1 MTSRIRKIF
10 NSQEGLTGLVKQLP
24 LDQRFQL
31 MNVKSVSVEANSIA
45 RANACVLHQPPLGS
59 NGLAGSM

>member
-1 MTSRIRKIF
+1 MQNPEVTSRIRKIF

-31 MNVKSVSVEANSIA
+31 MNVKSVSVYAHGIH
-45 RANACVLHQPPLGS
+45 ACVVQQQTQW
-59 NGLAGSM
+59 